1 MVAQDR
7 FYYKYSM
14 CAMRNSRATDPTV
27 LATHYRLTTTPRR
40 VQPKRIERRRSSNIT
55 KDQPKEMHP
64 SITVEDEANNITVKL
79 QAKFYNEHDNAV
91 LESMY
96 DFLSLLLCCTF

>member
-1 MVAQDR
+1 
-7 FYYKYSM
+7 M

-40 VQPKRIERRRSSNIT
+40 VQPKRIERRRSSYQT

-79 QAKFYNEHDNAV
+79 QAKCYNEHGNGV
-91 LESMY
+91 LDSMY
-96 DFLSLLLCCTF
+96 DFYNFFSYCHFT